1 MYQTTYGIG
10 MIAKAHSLEPSQQRR
25 TSGSAP
31 ASVDSAATSLPTG
44 RRGARTTLGLA
55 LVLLLSACATLPQ
68 VGPNKRQLLAGSTE
82 SQGAAF
88 VIDVDD
94 RVARDAQLEVNLGFP
109 PEFTS
114 VHPLASD
121 LIFPGDTLGLTIWE
135 NVDSGLLGNAGTKQT
150 VLQEMQVD
158 GDGFIFVPYAGRVRA
173 AGHTP
178 EALRQ
183 IITRKLDE
191 QTPDPQVEVR
201 RLAGDGSAVSLTG
214 AISGQGV
221 YPIEWPTRR
230 LSGMIAAAGG
240 LAIKPEVALVT
251 VIRGRTRGQVWFE
264 GLQSKPDADI
274 ALRGG
279 DRIMVEEDPRAY
291 TVLGAAGTQARVP
304 FESEQL
310 NALEALAR
318 VGGLSGSASNPRG
331 VFVLRDEPE
340 KIARRVL
347 QRNDLTGSQRMIYVL
362 NLVEPNGL
370 FLARDFAIRDA
381 DTVYVTEAPF
391 AQWSKVIGALTG
403 TLGAVGSVSTASATL
418 SGDF

>member
-1 MYQTTYGIG
+1 MMAARHELGHSQFRAFCTATGG
-10 MIAKAHSLEPSQQRR
+10 MI
-25 TSGSAP
+25 
-31 ASVDSAATSLPTG
+31 TG
-44 RRGARTTLGLA
+44 MNFSTRSRSGARTALGLT

-68 VGPNKRQLLAGSTE
+68 VGPNKRQLLAGSVDR
-82 SQGAAF
+82 QGDAF

-94 RVARDAQLEVNLGFP
+94 RVARDAQIEVKSGFP

-114 VHPLASD
+114 VQPLASD
-121 LIFPGDTLGLTIWE
+121 VIFPGDTLGLTVWE
-135 NVDSGLLGNAGTKQT
+135 NVDSGLLGNAGANQT

-178 EALRQ
+178 EALRR

-221 YPIEWPTRR
+221 YPIERPTRR

-251 VIRGRTRGQVWFE
+251 VIRERTRGQVWFE
-264 GLQSKPDADI
+264 DLQSKPEADI

-279 DRIMVEEDPRAY
+279 DRIVVEEDPRAY
-291 TVLGAAGTQARVP
+291 TVLGAAGSQARVP
-304 FESEQL
+304 FESENL
-310 NALEALAR
+310 NAIEALAR
-318 VGGLSGSASNPRG
+318 VGGLSGGASNPRG

-340 KIARRVL
+340 RVARRVL
-347 QRNDLTGSQRMIYVL
+347 QLSDVQGPQRVIYVL

-370 FLARDFAIRDA
+370 FLARDFDIRDG
-381 DTVYVTEAPF
+381 DTIYITEAPF
-391 AQWSKVIGALTG
+391 AQWSKVISALTG
-403 TLGAVGSVSTASATL
+403 TLGAVGSVSTASSTL